1 VAGKPVHADGAAT
14 VAPGR
19 VAAGPRGTPS
29 RFWRLLQAL
38 TGFLG
43 GLLALGPARAVDL
56 PQDEAEAMFHLY
68 DGGGVKAMGPAL
80 LVRKSIADKV
90 SLSGQYYLDAVSN
103 ASIDVVTTASPY
115 KERRTELGVGA
126 DYAYRDS
133 LMTLSLSNS
142 SEPDYKANTA
152 SFDVSQEVYG
162 GMSTVSLGFTRGSD
176 KVGRYDSG
184 YFDTATHW
192 RYRLGL
198 TQILTPKWVASANFE
213 AVSDSGYL
221 GSPYRAARVFGAIV
235 PERVPRTRSSRAL
248 KFRVIGDVGSGNALR
263 AEYRYFWDNWEIK
276 AHTLE
281 VGGSHYFGP
290 LWLADAYL
298 RYYTQSRALFYSD
311 NAPAETTYI
320 TRNRQLSA
328 FNDAALGAKLSYT
341 WKQVPG
347 QYELKLNG
355 VAEVMQ
361 FKFNEYT
368 DLRTGQPYS
377 HNATLLQL
385 FISATY

>member
-1 VAGKPVHADGAAT
+1 MG
-14 VAPGR
+14 
-19 VAAGPRGTPS
+19 
-29 RFWRLLQAL
+29 FWWRLLQAL

-43 GLLALGPARAVDL
+43 GLFALGPAKAVDL
-56 PQDEAEAMFHLY
+56 PQDEGEAMFHLY

-80 LVRKSIADKV
+80 LVRKNIADKV
-90 SLSGQYYLDAVSN
+90 SLTGQYYLDAVSN
-103 ASIDVVTTASPY
+103 ASVDVVTTASPY
-115 KERRTELGVGA
+115 KERRTELGLGA

-133 LMTLSLSNS
+133 LMTLSLTNS
-142 SEPDYKANTA
+142 SEPDYKASTA
-152 SFDVSQEVYG
+152 SFDVSQEVFG

-176 KVGRYDSG
+176 KVGRYDTG
-184 YFDTATHW
+184 YFDTAKHW

-221 GSPYRAARVFGAIV
+221 GNPYRAARVFGAIV
-235 PERVPRTRSSRAL
+235 PERVPRTRSSRAM
-248 KFRVIGDVGSGNALR
+248 KFRVIGDLGQGNAVR
-263 AEYRYFWDNWEIK
+263 AEYRYFWDNWQIK

-281 VGGSHYFGP
+281 LGGSHYFGP

-298 RYYTQSRALFYSD
+298 RYYKQSHALFYSD
-311 NAPAETTYI
+311 NAPTETTYI

-347 QYELKLNG
+347 QYEVKLNG

-361 FKFNEYT
+361 FKFNEFT
-368 DLRTGQPYS
+368 DLRTGQKYS
-377 HNATLLQL
+377 HNASLLQL
-385 FISATY
+385 FVSATY